1 MAGVRE
7 TVRQPHL
14 CSRPGSPGAENIQTA
29 GANPVS
35 ATARLG
41 MLPRKLK
48 RRNAA
53 EQAEQACPVSNA
65 LRGNVDIQL
74 NASLA

>member
-1 MAGVRE
+1 M
-7 TVRQPHL
+7 
-14 CSRPGSPGAENIQTA
+14 QTA

-35 ATARLG
+35 AAARLG

-65 LRGNVDIQL
+65 LRGNMDIQL